1 MRLMPMTWERVNEAE
16 EDGLVRGYIDI
27 EIDVDIEDIGL
38 G

>member
-1 MRLMPMTWERVNEAE
+1 MTWERVNEAE